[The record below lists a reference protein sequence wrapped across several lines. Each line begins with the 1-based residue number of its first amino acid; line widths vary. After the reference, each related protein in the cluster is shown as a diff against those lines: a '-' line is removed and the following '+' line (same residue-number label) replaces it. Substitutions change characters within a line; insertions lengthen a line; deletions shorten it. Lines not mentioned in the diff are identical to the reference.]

1 MRHTVPILNLE
12 SESPE
17 KFGEDSVHSRPKD
30 ACLVKIYPPV
40 VTGSLIALDRDEIL
54 FGRDISCD
62 YELSDDFAS
71 RRHAVIRWVD
81 RNCMIVDQKSMNGT
95 YVNDQR
101 VGEQVLKSGDQIRI
115 GHHIFKFLASDHVE
129 AMYHEAVFEMMTV
142 DALTKTY
149 NRRYFEDAFLR
160 EINRSFRHGRQLG
173 LLLLDIDYFKQ
184 INDTHGHLI
193 GDELLAG
200 VCKRVNSRVRND
212 EIFARVGGEEFA
224 LVIVECTLENL
235 RRLGDELCELVG
247 SKPFTSSKG
256 DINVTISIGVAHALG
271 SAPITMNGMLEQADK
286 NLYEAKR
293 LGRNRCCS

>member
-1 MRHTVPILNLE
+1 MD
-12 SESPE
+12 
-17 KFGEDSVHSRPKD
+17 EDSAEKIGAESAVSRPKD

-40 VTGSLIALDRDEIL
+40 VSGSLIALDQEEML

-62 YELSDDFAS
+62 YELADDFAS
-71 RRHAVIRWVD
+71 RRHAIFRWVD
-81 RNCMIVDQKSMNGT
+81 RNCVIVDQKSMNGT

-101 VGEQVLKSGDQIRI
+101 VAERVLKSGDQIRI

-149 NRRYFEDAFLR
+149 NRRYFEDTFIR
-160 EINRSFRHGRQLG
+160 EINRSYRHGRQLG
-173 LLLLDIDYFKQ
+173 LLLLDIDFFKQ

-200 VCKRVNSRVRND
+200 VCKRVRSRVRND

-224 LVIVECTLENL
+224 LVVVECSLENL
-235 RRLGDELCELVG
+235 RELGNDLCELVRQE
-247 SKPFTSSKG
+247 PFPSSKG
-256 DINVTISIGVAHALG
+256 NIPVTISIGVAHALG
-271 SAPITMNGMLEQADK
+271 SAPITMNGMLDLADR

-293 LGRNRCCS
+293 AGRDRCCG